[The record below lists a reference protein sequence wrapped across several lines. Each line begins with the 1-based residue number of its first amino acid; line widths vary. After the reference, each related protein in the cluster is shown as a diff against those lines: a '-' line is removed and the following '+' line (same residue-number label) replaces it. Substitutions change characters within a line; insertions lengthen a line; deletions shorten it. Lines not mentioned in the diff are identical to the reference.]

1 MNSIFKNLWFFIKKI
16 AAQGLRTPIWL
27 RDSVMIQIRRER
39 QIQQEGE
46 RQIQQEGERQIQ
58 QEWELEAMSVDIK
71 LFKEMESPETPELE
85 MRRFIRDMRFQKETQ
100 RIMTR
105 HRNWFTPIRT
115 NDKVGEFLTNIFR
128 ISI

>member
-1 MNSIFKNLWFFIKKI
+1 M
-16 AAQGLRTPIWL
+16 AAQGPKTPIWL
-27 RDSVMIQIRRER
+27 RDSVMIQI
-39 QIQQEGE
+39 QQEGE
-46 RQIQQEGERQIQ
+46 RQRQQG
-58 QEWELEAMSVDIK
+58 ELEAMSVDIK

-115 NDKVGEFLTNIFR
+115 NDKVSEFLTNIFR